1 MNVSALLIEPGQAHK
16 RLKALWR
23 DAKPWLLAGH
33 RLVIT
38 IKPEGRTGNQNAA
51 LHAWIGEIAASMEWA
66 GRKRDVETW
75 KRLLVAAWL
84 RTRGEPLE
92 VLPAL
97 DGHGVDIVFRR
108 TSSLTKAECAEL
120 LDFVQCWAAQNVPIN
135 EPADQAVGEPA

>member
-1 MNVSALLIEPGQAHK
+1 MNVTALLIDAQQAHR
-16 RLKALWR
+16 RLTALFR
-23 DAKPWLLAGH
+23 DAKPWLMAGH

-38 IKPEGRTGNQNAA
+38 IKPEGRTGGQNAA
-51 LHAWIGEIAASMEWA
+51 LHAWISEIAATVEWA
-66 GRKRDVETW
+66 GQKRDVETW

-120 LDFVQCWAAQNVPIN
+120 LDYVQWWAAENIPQHEEAL
-135 EPADQAVGEPA
+135 EPA

>member
-1 MNVSALLIEPGQAHK
+1 MNVTALLIDAQQAHK
-16 RLKALWR
+16 RFTALFR
-23 DAKPWLLAGH
+23 DAKPWLMAGH

-51 LHAWIGEIAASMEWA
+51 LHAWIADIAASMEWA
-66 GRKRDVETW
+66 GAKRDVETW

-84 RTRGEPLE
+84 RTRGESLE

-120 LDFVQCWAAQNVPIN
+120 LDFVQAWAAQNVPVD
-135 EPADQAVGEPA
+135 EPAEAAEPA

>member
-1 MNVSALLIEPGQAHK
+1 MNVTAMLNDPQQGHR
-16 RLKALWR
+16 RLMALWR
-23 DAKPWLLAGH
+23 DAKAYLIAGH

-51 LHAWIGEIAASMEWA
+51 LHAWIADIAASVEWA
-66 GRKRDVETW
+66 GQKRDVETW

-84 RTRGEPLE
+84 RTRGESLE

-120 LDFVQCWAAQNVPIN
+120 LDFVQAWAAQNVPVD
-135 EPADQAVGEPA
+135 EPEEAFPA

>member
-1 MNVSALLIEPGQAHK
+1 MNVTALLVNAQQGHT
-16 RLKALWR
+16 RLMALWR
-23 DAKPWLLAGH
+23 DAKPWLIAGH

-38 IKPEGRTGNQNAA
+38 IRPEGRTGNQNAA
-51 LHAWIGEIAASMEWA
+51 LHAWIGDIASRMEWA
-66 GRKRDVETW
+66 GQKRDVETW

-84 RTRGEPLE
+84 RARGEALE

-120 LDFVQCWAAQNVPIN
+120 LDFIQAWAAQNVPQDEEAL
-135 EPADQAVGEPA
+135 EPA

>member
-1 MNVSALLIEPGQAHK
+1 MNVTALLIEPGQAHK
-16 RLKALWR
+16 RLMALWR
-23 DAKPWLLAGH
+23 DIKPWLLAGH

-51 LHAWIGEIAASMEWA
+51 LHAWIADIAASVEWA

-84 RTRGEPLE
+84 RTRGESLE

-120 LDFVQCWAAQNVPIN
+120 LDFVQAWAAQNVPVD
-135 EPADQAVGEPA
+135 EPEEAVPA